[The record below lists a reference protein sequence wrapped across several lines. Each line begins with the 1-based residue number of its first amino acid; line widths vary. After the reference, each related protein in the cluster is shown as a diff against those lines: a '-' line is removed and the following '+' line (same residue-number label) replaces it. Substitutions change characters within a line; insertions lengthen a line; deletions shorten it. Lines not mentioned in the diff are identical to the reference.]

1 MPDLKLLN
9 PGRQAD
15 LGDLPTQLIAYADR
29 VEELPSPEQVLND
42 LHAVTTRHLPLQVMG
57 AARFPLKSG
66 DWGAVQ
72 LGKSAFLHKSVPDGW
87 WEDYSALARGRLQP
101 LPFWRRPA

>member
-15 LGDLPTQLIAYADR
+15 LADLHGQVIAYADR
-29 VEELPSPEQVLND
+29 VEELPSPEQVRNE
-42 LHAVTTRHLPLQVMG
+42 LHAVTTRQLPLQVMG

-66 DWGAVQ
+66 DWDAVQ
-72 LGKSAFLHKSVPDGW
+72 LRKSPLFTKVFPTDGG
-87 WEDYSALARGRLQP
+87 ETTAHS
-101 LPFWRRPA
+101 PAADSGNT